1 MDKTVIAAG
10 MNDLFFNELS
20 LTPYCDDSELHRR
33 IQCYAKILQ
42 NCGGLGHNKIRYE
55 KEFSEIMVGHEKNLA
70 AYCYEN
76 LYNTELAESVKLIV
90 TMQYHPYIDPDTE
103 QEDNFI
109 ENDYVIEMG
118 DEKVSGY
125 GMTSA
130 HLYKSFSVGFCSSE
144 CWNQCCFP
152 IHKKNEN
159 TFSLDG
165 EVYCVSDIS
174 HFDDDLFVNWY
185 ISCHEVAYTKRS
197 QEPTCRLSSD
207 HHGKNTLNKFSERIM
222 KEDFVTE
229 VINSLPFA
237 PKATRFVEKIG
248 NDGIL
253 NLRLIGTDRGLGIAV
268 RTTGQ
273 NKIQM
278 VYFANLLNEKYG
290 SKS

>member
-1 MDKTVIAAG
+1 

-20 LTPYCDDSELHRR
+20 LTPYCDNSELHRR
-33 IQCYAKILQ
+33 MQCYAEVLQ
-42 NCGGLGHNKIRYE
+42 KCGNLEHKKIRYE
-55 KEFSEIMVGHEKNLA
+55 KAFSEIMVGSEKSLA

-76 LYNTELAESVKLIV
+76 QYNTELATSVGLIV
-90 TMQYHPYIDPDTE
+90 SMQYQPYIDTDTE
-103 QEDNFI
+103 QEDKFI
-109 ENDYVIEMG
+109 ENDYEIEIG
-118 DEKVSGY
+118 DKKMSGY

-152 IHKKNEN
+152 IHKKSDNK
-159 TFSLDG
+159 FSLDG
-165 EVYCVSDIS
+165 KVYCVSDIS
-174 HFDDDLFVNWY
+174 HFEDDSFVNWY
-185 ISCHEVAYTKRS
+185 VSFHEVVYTKRS
-197 QEPTCRLSSD
+197 QEPACHLSSD
-207 HHGKNTLNKFSERIM
+207 HHGKDTLRKFSEKIM

-248 NDGIL
+248 DDGVI
-253 NLRLIGTDRGLGIAV
+253 NLRLVGTDRGLGIAV

-278 VYFANLLNEKYG
+278 TYFAHLLDEKYG
-290 SKS
+290 D